1 MCSYVHIIIVHSRP
15 DMKTKY
21 LSMDKENIM
30 HMCVCARMCV
40 CVCVYTASEKEEPC
54 CLQQY
59 ERALEKLF

>member
-1 MCSYVHIIIVHSRP
+1 MCAYVHIIIVHSRP

-30 HMCVCARMCV
+30 RMCVCARVYV
-40 CVCVYTASEKEEPC
+40 CTASEKEEPC

>member
-1 MCSYVHIIIVHSRP
+1 
-15 DMKTKY
+15 MKTKY

-30 HMCVCARMCV
+30 HMCVCARMCVCV